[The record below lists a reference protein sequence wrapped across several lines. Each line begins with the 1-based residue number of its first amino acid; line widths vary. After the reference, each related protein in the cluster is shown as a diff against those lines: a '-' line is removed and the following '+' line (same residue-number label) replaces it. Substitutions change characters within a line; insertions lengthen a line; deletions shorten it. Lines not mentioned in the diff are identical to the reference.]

1 MWPFLMRI
9 ILWQIFFW
17 ITEPLPKL
25 NPLPAIPP
33 SGQLSE
39 TPSTLEKEVWLR
51 NLWTWVEHL
60 RQRYED
66 ERKRKII
73 RRWSCQPSFST
84 FIPSV
89 IDMFSFNLP
98 YIHSEVLATISGL
111 EYHSSIFK
119 FVYLKRIFL
128 KIDRERNDASN
139 KLEMALNIFHED
151 QLFPFFERITL
162 TFCANLRFWVK

>member
-1 MWPFLMRI
+1 
-9 ILWQIFFW
+9 
-17 ITEPLPKL
+17 
-25 NPLPAIPP
+25 
-33 SGQLSE
+33 
-39 TPSTLEKEVWLR
+39 
-51 NLWTWVEHL
+51 
-60 RQRYED
+60 
-66 ERKRKII
+66 
-73 RRWSCQPSFST
+73 
-84 FIPSV
+84 
-89 IDMFSFNLP
+89 MFSFNLP

-139 KLEMALNIFHED
+139 ELEMVLNIFHED